1 LTRLGLNLLLDY
13 TAPID
18 ERRSFGASREPT
30 QRLAEQPG
38 SRPVAILQ
46 SQDVTPPGERPLHRF
61 PRETAE
67 SLLEEQT
74 RVAAGYVGLTSLPH
88 DSSPPREGSRL

>member
-1 LTRLGLNLLLDY
+1 MVAWY
-13 TAPID
+13 
-18 ERRSFGASREPT
+18 RRSAYKERGVNGLAQMLKLPAVEVTGDLVFRVEGKGDDMKPT

-61 PRETAE
+61 PRETTQG
-67 SLLEEQT
+67 LFEE
-74 RVAAGYVGLTSLPH
+74 
-88 DSSPPREGSRL
+88 D